1 MKLKKTIIIAEAG
14 VNHNGKIKIACKLAK
29 LAKKSKADYVK
40 FQAFD
45 PNNLCTK
52 SAKKANYQIKKND
65 NETQFQMLKRL
76 SLSKKDILFL
86 HNYCKKINIGLMFSV
101 FDVDSYKIIKKIKH
115 KYIKLPSGE
124 INNYPLLEAFE
135 KDKAKIIFS
144 TGMSNIK
151 EINYCYNILKKR
163 KKNSQII
170 IMHCNTEYPTPVKDI
185 NLRVIPEL
193 KKIFKC
199 DIGFSDHSTS
209 IIIPATAVALGA
221 SYVEK
226 HFTFNRHSK
235 GPDHKASLEP
245 KQFLEMVN
253 NIRETEKSLGLS
265 KKRITKS
272 EKKNLKIV
280 RKSIVAKKNIKKG
293 ERFDDNNITTK
304 RPGTGISPTKWNKLL
319 GSVSKRN
326 YFKDEFINND
336 E

>member
-14 VNHNGKIKIACKLAK
+14 VNHNGNIKIACNLARLAK
-29 LAKKSKADYVK
+29 RSKADFVK

-65 NETQFQMLKRL
+65 NETQLQMLKRL

-86 HNYCKKINIGLMFSV
+86 NNYCKKINIGLMFSV
-101 FDVDSYKIIKKIKH
+101 FDVDSYKIIKKIKY

-124 INNYPLLEAFE
+124 INNYPLLEALE
-135 KDKAKIIFS
+135 KDKSKIIFS
-144 TGMSNIK
+144 TGMSNLK
-151 EINYCYNILKKR
+151 EIKYCYNILKKR

-170 IMHCNTEYPTPVKDI
+170 IMHCNTEYPTPVEDI

-209 IIIPATAVALGA
+209 IMIPAIAVALGA
-221 SYVEK
+221 SYIEK
-226 HFTFNRHSK
+226 HFTFNKNSK

-245 KQFLEMVN
+245 KQFLQMVN
-253 NIRETEKSLGLS
+253 YIRETEKSLGFS

-304 RPGTGISPTKWNKLL
+304 RPGTGISPINWNKFL
-319 GSVSKRN
+319 GRVSKRN
-326 YFKDEFINND
+326 YFKDEFIND